1 MESSVA
7 TWLALGGTA
16 PATTDRLELREHIE
30 WKLVRLNALR
40 PYSNRRPSAPKCPTQ
55 ADGKA
60 SNPFLMRRWSKLFIP
75 TLREAPADAEVA
87 SHKFLLRAGYI
98 RQLGAGIYNYLF
110 LGQRSLN
117 KITAIVR
124 EEMDKIGQEFYL
136 PGILPREPWEESG
149 RWTGMGDNM
158 FRLKDRKGADLCLG
172 MTHEEIM
179 TSIARG
185 ELRSYKQLPQ
195 IWYQIQTKFRDEPR
209 PKSGLLRVRQFIM
222 KDSYSFDIDK
232 AGLDKSFD
240 LHDEVYRRIF
250 TRCGLKFVAVEA
262 DSGAM
267 GGSQSQ
273 EFMVYTDAGED
284 LIAGCPVCGYAA
296 NLEKATSRLEPVT
309 EMEATGDGKPELVHT
324 PGCAAITDV
333 AAFFKISPA
342 SDIKCVAYMA
352 LKRGV
357 ADEPDTWHGVA
368 AFLRGDHQVNETK
381 LLGAIGGSELRTM
394 HAEELE
400 QYFHGPAGYLGP
412 VGLAP
417 TAKPLEAGLTVV
429 VDKAL
434 EGRQN
439 MVCGANKVDYHL
451 RNVTPG
457 RDFGWTLSA
466 GIRSVNEGEGC
477 PKKYETSP
485 NHEEQVIHPRRPDG
499 FCTGTLV
506 VGKAV
511 EVGHIFKL
519 GYKYSESMGARV
531 LDENGKEVT
540 PIMGSYGIGI
550 ERILTAA
557 IEQSNDANGF
567 WLPASIAPFT
577 VVVTVTNM
585 ADAALRETGETLAA
599 ELESA
604 GLDVLL
610 DDRDE
615 RAGVKFKDA
624 DLVGIPFRINVGKK
638 AASGQVELVTRK
650 LSQGPKAGPGSPPA
664 GSEDVALGDVLT
676 LLKRRIEEEDL
687 LSDAGLQP

>member
-1 MESSVA
+1 
-7 TWLALGGTA
+7 
-16 PATTDRLELREHIE
+16 
-30 WKLVRLNALR
+30 VR
-40 PYSNRRPSAPKCPTQ
+40 S
-55 ADGKA
+55 
-60 SNPFLMRRWSKLFIP
+60 
-75 TLREAPADAEVA
+75 
-87 SHKFLLRAGYI
+87 GYI
-98 RQLGAGIYNYLF
+98 RQLGAGLYNYLF

-117 KITAIVR
+117 KIIAIVR
-124 EEMDKIGQEFYL
+124 DEMDKIGQEFLL
-136 PGILPREPWEESG
+136 PGILPKDPWAESG

-158 FRLKDRKGADLCLG
+158 FRLKDRKGAELCLG

-179 TSIARG
+179 TVIARG

-209 PKSGLLRVRQFIM
+209 PKGGLLRVRQFIM

-240 LHDEVYRRIF
+240 LHDGVYRRVF

-284 LIAGCPVCGYAA
+284 LIASCPVCHYAA
-296 NLEKATSRLEPVT
+296 NVEKAISRLDPVN
-309 EMEATGDGKPELVHT
+309 EMEPTADGMPELVHT
-324 PGCAAITDV
+324 PGCAAIADV

-352 LKRGV
+352 LKRGIKGQ
-357 ADEPDTWHGVA
+357 PDTWHGVA
-368 AFLRGDHQVNETK
+368 SFLRGDHQVNETK
-381 LLGAIGGSELRTM
+381 LMGVLGAAELRPMQT
-394 HAEELE
+394 AELE
-400 QYFHGPAGYLGP
+400 QFFKGPAGYLGP
-412 VGLAP
+412 AGLSHND
-417 TAKPLEAGLTVV
+417 TVLGDGLTVV
-429 VDKAL
+429 VDRSL
-434 EGRQN
+434 EGRKN
-439 MVCGANKVDYHL
+439 LVCGANKLDYHL
-451 RNVTPG
+451 RNVVPG
-457 RDFGWTLSA
+457 RDFTWTVTA
-466 GIRSVNEGEGC
+466 DIRSVNEGEPC
-477 PKKYETSP
+477 PVDQCGGK
-485 NHEEQVIHPRRPDG
+485 
-499 FCTGTLV
+499 LV

-531 LDENGKEVT
+531 LDPNGKEVT

-557 IEQSNDANGF
+557 VEQSNDDKGF

-585 ADAALRETGETLAA
+585 ADQSLRETGEKLAA
-599 ELESA
+599 ELDAA

-624 DLVGIPFRINVGKK
+624 DLVGIPYRINVGKK
-638 AASGQVELVTRK
+638 AASGQVELVNRATGQ
-650 LSQGPKAGPGSPPA
+650 ST
-664 GSEDVALGDVLT
+664 DVSLGDVLARLKALVAEEN
-676 LLKRRIEEEDL
+676 LLEGTSE
-687 LSDAGLQP
+687 